1 MYYSIQSG
9 LVLKP
14 CQTLMATKHKKG
26 SRSETKVS
34 FDDACQVLETI
45 LGGETRREI
54 LDYISKS
61 KNFSKSLSRL
71 RDGMRS
77 NLFKA
82 GGKQVYL
89 DKFIKQF
96 DDRTRQDGFH
106 VLHDW
111 DGKADKLNEETIPV
125 DVVTYLL
132 AAGTVHPEKQV
143 LAILLDYYFL
153 YVLALMTLRSW
164 DGNADENADRLNR
177 LLGDLQGPNG
187 SGQQFTEN
195 AETLMLVATSHF
207 EPDETAYGRL
217 LDKVRSWSESH
228 RVKIAL
234 AHAAIL
240 GSHLRFGL
248 EASYGRDI
256 VALRDDNVPDYPWL
270 CFAAA
275 TLLQAYS
282 RMHDEG
288 IQGTEREQVVEGI
301 LNSLTPDPRAFVG
314 KPPAS
319 LAASEDE
326 RSQVPQLLG
335 KHGRDL
341 FEECRSH
348 RPSPDRYSPISFFFN
363 FPHNILK
370 GIVVHSLLHGEVSG
384 LTMNDLLTGIL
395 RDDQLGE
402 SRTRLARTL
411 MEYARSSPDTIR
423 GRPTPAV
430 IYDPSTGLRFFVKT
444 MGVIKGQAAE

>member
-1 MYYSIQSG
+1 
-9 LVLKP
+9 
-14 CQTLMATKHKKG
+14 MATIHKKHA
-26 SRSETKVS
+26 SPDARVT
-34 FDDACQVLETI
+34 FDDACLLLESV
-45 LGGETRREI
+45 LGGNARREI
-54 LDYISKS
+54 LDHISKS

-71 RDGMRS
+71 RDGMRT

-82 GGKQVYL
+82 GSKQVYL

-106 VLHDW
+106 VLQDW
-111 DGKADKLNEETIPV
+111 DGKADMLNKETIPV
-125 DVVTYLL
+125 DVVSYLL
-132 AAGTVHPEKQV
+132 AGGTGHPERQV

-153 YVLALMTLRSW
+153 YALALMTLRSW
-164 DGNADENADRLNR
+164 DGNADENVDRLNR
-177 LLGDLQGPNG
+177 LLGNLQGPHG
-187 SGQQFTEN
+187 SGQKFTKN

-207 EPDETAYGRL
+207 EPDETAYDRL
-217 LDKVRSWSESH
+217 LDRVRTWKESH

-240 GSHLRFGL
+240 GSHLRFGF

-256 VALRDDNVPDYPWL
+256 VALRNDNGPDYPWL

-314 KPPAS
+314 KPTAS
-319 LAASEDE
+319 LAAYEGE
-326 RSQVPQLLG
+326 RSQVPKLLG

-348 RPSPDRYSPISFFFN
+348 RPSRNRYSPISFFFN

-370 GIVVHSLLHGEVSG
+370 GMVVHSLLHGEVSR
-384 LTMNDLLTGIL
+384 LTMNDLLTGIP
-395 RDDQLGE
+395 RDDQLSE
-402 SRTRLARTL
+402 SRTRMAQTL

-444 MGVIKGQAAE
+444 MGFIKGQAAE

>member
-1 MYYSIQSG
+1 
-9 LVLKP
+9 
-14 CQTLMATKHKKG
+14 MATKRKK
-26 SRSETKVS
+26 RPTKVS
-34 FDDACQVLETI
+34 FDDACLTLETI
-45 LGGETRREI
+45 LREKTRREI
-54 LDYISKS
+54 LDDISNA
-61 KNFSKSLSRL
+61 KNFRVSLSRL

-82 GGKQVYL
+82 GRQQVYL
-89 DKFIKQF
+89 DKLIKQF

-111 DGKADKLNEETIPV
+111 DGKADKLNQETIPV
-125 DVVTYLL
+125 DIVNYLL
-132 AAGTVHPEKQV
+132 AGAKGHPERQV

-164 DGNADENADRLNR
+164 DGNADENVDRLNG
-177 LLGDLQGPNG
+177 LLGELQGPNG
-187 SGQQFTEN
+187 SGQKFTEN
-195 AETLMLVATSHF
+195 AETLMLIATSHF
-207 EPDETAYGRL
+207 EPDDTAYHRL
-217 LDKVRSWSESH
+217 LDRVRTWNESH

-240 GSHLRFGL
+240 GSHLRFGF

-270 CFAAA
+270 CFAAS
-275 TLLQAYS
+275 TLMQAYS

-288 IQGTEREQVVEGI
+288 IQGAEREQVVEGI

-319 LAASEDE
+319 LAAYEDE
-326 RSQVPQLLG
+326 RSQVPALLG
-335 KHGRDL
+335 IHGRHL
-341 FEECRSH
+341 FEDGRSH
-348 RPSPDRYSPISFFFN
+348 RPSPDKYSPMSFFFN

-370 GIVVHSLLHGEVSG
+370 GMVVHSLLHGELSR
-384 LTMNDLLTGIL
+384 LTMNDLLTGIP
-395 RDDQLGE
+395 RDPQLSE
-402 SRTRLARTL
+402 SKTRLAQTL
-411 MEYARSSPDTIR
+411 MAYARSSPDTIR

-430 IYDPSTGLRFFVKT
+430 IYDPSAGLRFFVKT
-444 MGVIKGQAAE
+444 MGVIKGQAVE